1 MGSDNIFK
9 KKKSRKK
16 REREF
21 LKPRVNSFLIV
32 TEGEK
37 TEPFYLNGIKKL
49 ITEKQEGS
57 IDIYEI
63 PNIEIKGQGRGTGK
77 LIEETEKIV
86 KNANKMYQNIWIV
99 FDKDNFDD
107 FDKAIADAKSKGYGV
122 AWSNQS
128 FEYWLYLHFHY
139 SDSALHRSDWEEKLK
154 ELFARNNLG
163 NGTYNKNDEEI
174 FEIMNSFEG
183 PKAAIK
189 NAKQRMAK
197 FKQGKKPSE
206 YDPGTTVHILVE
218 ELLGYLK

>member
-1 MGSDNIFK
+1 MGSDDFFK
-9 KKKSRKK
+9 KKKMRKK
-16 REREF
+16 RKREF
-21 LKPRVNSFLIV
+21 LNPGVNSFLIV
-32 TEGEK
+32 TEGER
-37 TEPFYLNGIKKL
+37 TEPLYLEGIKKL
-49 ITEKQEGS
+49 ITEKQKGS
-57 IDIYEI
+57 IDIFEI

-86 KNANKMYQNIWIV
+86 KNSKIMYQNIWIV
-99 FDKDNFDD
+99 FDKDDFDD
-107 FDKAIADAKSKGYGV
+107 FDKAIANAKSKGYDV

-139 SDSALHRSDWEEKLK
+139 TDSALHRSGWEEKLEK
-154 ELFARNNLG
+154 LFARNNLS
-163 NGTYNKNDEEI
+163 NGTYKKNDDEI
-174 FEIMNSFEG
+174 FEIMNSFGG

-189 NAKQRMAK
+189 NAKRRMAK